1 MVTALVLAL
10 AVLLPVVPAR
20 AQEPPPG
27 SGAPAGTTGPAG
39 YRAALGLL
47 ESGDTAAALARLREV
62 TREHDGYGPAFLR
75 LGSVLSAR
83 AGEVQT
89 EYGGRV
95 AAERALERAY
105 RLLGDDPEVLL
116 EWGLLLRKQHVQ
128 TDARRVLERAWEAAE
143 RGGRRLGPRA
153 RAKLHYGL
161 GRIYEVWWE
170 DWRDLIDLTPV
181 ATGGWRCPE
190 LDAPPGKGG
199 GGLALVLV
207 VCPDRWDGVASRAPA
222 LVDLGSE
229 ERERMVDHF
238 RLAVDA
244 DPGHVDAAV
253 RLMGHLADAGEWS
266 EYLDVATGLRAAA
279 PDDFRS
285 PLFLALGL
293 HRRGR
298 DSLAARYFREALDR
312 MPPGDRRAFG
322 DVELLL
328 PTDVRDRYAALD
340 SADRARTAD
349 LLFRAR
355 DPLYLTGVEERRL
368 EHYAR
373 LAWAELEYSAPA
385 SGLRGWESERGRIFV
400 RYGWPRARMQCCYG
414 DGFRG
419 SHARHVLWSY
429 GPEGP
434 NFAFGRRLTYR
445 RARMTGESK
454 LLADDLAAVAPEAYD
469 PVTVTAVRGFPHQ
482 LAHFRGDDPRYARVE
497 VYARPPADSLSVAP
511 GDSVETG
518 LFVFDGTHEPLWE
531 TRRTLTA
538 TEPVPPV
545 RYGFELPAGRFR
557 YGLEARRTGPD
568 SVPRPV
574 ARSREAVDVAVF
586 PRGTFAIS
594 DIVLADTVVPRTA
607 SPTRRDELAVA
618 PLASLRLPR
627 LRAVHLV
634 VEVYG
639 LSTGPD
645 GLGRYRAELAV
656 EDSTERNV
664 IARLVRG
671 AGELLGGG
679 DDETRVAWERAAPV
693 VDDRSVDW
701 LRAELPVLDPGAY
714 VVRLRIRDRT
724 TGDVVERTRRF
735 EIVGAPEPDG

>member
-1 MVTALVLAL
+1 MITAFLLSL
-10 AVLLPVVPAR
+10 TVLLLVAPVR
-20 AQEPPPG
+20 AQESPTG
-27 SGAPAGTTGPAG
+27 SGAPPG
-39 YRAALGLL
+39 YGAALGLL
-47 ESGDTAAALARLREV
+47 ESGDTAAALARLRDV
-62 TREHDGYGPAFLR
+62 TREHDDYGPAFLR
-75 LGSVLSAR
+75 LGSILSAR

-105 RLLGDDPEVLL
+105 RLLGDDPEVFL

-143 RGGRRLGPRA
+143 REGRRLEPRA

-170 DWRDLIDLTPV
+170 DWHDLIDLTPA

-190 LDAPPGKGG
+190 LETPPGKGG

-207 VCPDRWDGVASRAPA
+207 VCPDRWDDVASRAPA
-222 LVDLGSE
+222 LADLGSD
-229 ERERMVDHF
+229 ERNRMVDHF

-244 DPGHVDAAV
+244 DPGHVEAAA
-253 RLMGHLADAGEWS
+253 RLMGHLADSGEWA
-266 EYLDVATGLRAAA
+266 EYLDVATGLLAEA

-285 PLFLALGL
+285 HLFLALGL

-298 DSLAARYFREALDR
+298 DSLAAGYFREALAR
-312 MPPGDRRAFG
+312 MPPGDRRVFG

-328 PTDVRDRYAALD
+328 PTDARDRYAALD
-340 SADRARTAD
+340 SAGRARTAD

-355 DPLYLTGVEERRL
+355 DPLHLTAAEERRL

-373 LAWAELEYSAPA
+373 LAWAELKYSAPA

-400 RYGWPRARMQCCYG
+400 RYGWPRERMQCCYG

-419 SHARHVLWSY
+419 SRARHVLWSY

-445 RARMTGESK
+445 KARMTGESK

-469 PVTVTAVRGFPHQ
+469 PVTVTGVRGYPHQ
-482 LAHFRGDDPRYARVE
+482 LARFRGDDPRYARVE
-497 VYARPPADSLSVAP
+497 IYAKPPVDSLAVED

-518 LFVFDGTHEPLWE
+518 LFVFDRTHEPLWE
-531 TRRTLTA
+531 TRRTLAA

-557 YGLEARRTGPD
+557 YGLEARRAGPD

-607 SPTRRDELAVA
+607 SPARRDELAIA
-618 PLASLRLPR
+618 PLASLRLR
-627 LRAVHLV
+627 HLRAVHLV

-639 LSTGPD
+639 LPTGSD

-671 AGELLGGG
+671 AEELLGGG

-693 VDDRSVDW
+693 VEGRTVDW
-701 LRAELPVLDPGAY
+701 LRAELPVLEPGAY
-714 VVRLRIRDRT
+714 VVRLRVRDRA

-735 EIVGAPEPDG
+735 EIVEAPDPGE